1 MILNVRERLGA
12 LSVVRV
18 RKKLAALATALLLGA
33 VSFSV
38 AVPGA
43 GAHSATKQVTGQ
55 KQVCTTEWVQVRVAT
70 NRSTAGRGNRITY
83 TYKNELRE
91 VCSWVPTVYTVNRA
105 HLHVTD
111 TTCRWIEAA
120 GVKGQWDLPSGGQQD
135 CPLVANRTARW
146 WPGVLPVGQLVSG
159 VTPLPAVAWVR
170 RMLSPAVM
178 TTWAWW
184 SSRSTVALAMV
195 LGMSSSNPAG

>member
-1 MILNVRERLGA
+1 MHLRGTASLG
-12 LSVVRV
+12 
-18 RKKLAALATALLLGA
+18 
-33 VSFSV
+33 
-38 AVPGA
+38 
-43 GAHSATKQVTGQ
+43 Q
-55 KQVCTTEWVQVRVAT
+55 
-70 NRSTAGRGNRITY
+70 
-83 TYKNELRE
+83 
-91 VCSWVPTVYTVNRA
+91 RA
-105 HLHVTD
+105 NHT
-111 TTCRWIEAA
+111 AA
-120 GVKGQWDLPSGGQQD
+120 GGRAVKGQWDLPSGGQQD

>member
-120 GVKGQWDLPSGGQQD
+120 GIVAGTAIVGTGSGGTAAAAGAAAGGLAGHYVCKSLPSI
-135 CPLVANRTARW
+135 VW
-146 WPGVLPVGQLVSG
+146 
-159 VTPLPAVAWVR
+159 
-170 RMLSPAVM
+170 
-178 TTWAWW
+178 
-184 SSRSTVALAMV
+184 LA
-195 LGMSSSNPAG
+195 